1 MVVYL
6 EDLLKADDFSRTVN
20 ELAADFMAQH
30 GLEKVH
36 QLGLVVPDV
45 EQAAEE
51 LEKTGLGPFFI
62 ATGSPVFWKEQGED
76 REISGKMGLAYH
88 SGVELELLEPVT
100 GSDFYTQSLDPD
112 GKIVVQHLGFL
123 VKDVDAHAS
132 RAAKAGL
139 SVWVRG
145 QLKAWPSTTE
155 FAYMEPEKENG
166 LIMEFINWRVMG
178 FSISPPPGLLK
189 TIGRIEK
196 WTGRR
201 SISL

>member
-1 MVVYL
+1 MIYL
-6 EDLLKADDFSRTVN
+6 EDLLKADDFFRAVN
-20 ELAADFMAQH
+20 ELATGFMEQH

-45 EQAAEE
+45 EQAAEK
-51 LEKTGLGPFFI
+51 LEENGFGPVFI
-62 ATGSPVFWKEQGED
+62 ATGSPVFWKERGED

-100 GSDFYTQSLDPD
+100 GSDFYTRSLDPD

-123 VKDVDAHAS
+123 VKDVDAHAG

-139 SVWVRG
+139 PVWVRG

-155 FAYMEPEKENG
+155 FAYMEPEKENR

-178 FSISPPPGLLK
+178 LSISPPPGLLK

-201 SISL
+201 CISL